1 MLLERRLTN
10 PVPDGLVFTSP
21 TGKAIDDQNFKNR
34 AWKSVLTRL
43 EIDYRKPY
51 TTRHTL
57 ISHALDLG
65 MNPVMVAQL
74 TGHDVQTLYENYAGI
89 VNSKP
94 KLPDLNP

>member
-1 MLLERRLTN
+1 MLFERKPKDAN
-10 PVPDGLVFTSP
+10 PDDLVFTTPS
-21 TGKAIDDQNFKNR
+21 GGAIDDGNFRNR
-34 AWKSVLTRL
+34 AWKPILIRL

-51 TTRHTL
+51 STRHTL

-74 TGHDVQTLYENYAGI
+74 TGHDVQILFQNYAGN

-94 KLPDLNP
+94 RLPEI

>member
-1 MLLERRLTN
+1 MLLDRRLTN
-10 PVPDGLVFTSP
+10 LDPEGLVFTSP
-21 TGKAIDDQNFKNR
+21 TGKAIDDQNFRNR
-34 AWKSVLTRL
+34 AWKTVLTRL

-74 TGHDVQTLYENYAGI
+74 TGHDVQTLYENYAGN
-89 VNSKP
+89 VNSRP
-94 KLPDLNP
+94 MLPEL